1 MNVCLR
7 GSSPA
12 TMVAGILLLSRARTF
27 GQRIRV
33 EILGNPGDIGVIS
46 GPAVLHSAA
55 LASCGVGRELGSGAL
70 VVVAGPREA
79 PLAMSLSVD
88 GRGAWF
94 EVARSGPGEHPA
106 TRALLALGEGVDPS
120 SQALA
125 ARVAGGFARLGMPM
139 EPALFDLLFGA
150 PAAPLV
156 RVAVALRAGRTL
168 SGQRGEPITSAL
180 VAPLGNDDLDLDAN
194 ATVARLHPTVR
205 ATLVE
210 LLAHAATLRDRGSPA
225 LALALDELLGHF
237 GLLPP
242 GGMLPPLDPSTD
254 AVAVGLARALGASE
268 GEGQAQLPLFET
280 FRFLGGTFVSDAE
293 WVVDLPADPPPTE
306 RLARWRWFSTQ
317 VGEAAARVDRIWR
330 DLVDPPM

>member
-12 TMVAGILLLSRARTF
+12 TMVAGVLLLSRARTF

-33 EILGNPGDIGVIS
+33 EIVGNPGDIGVVS

-70 VVVAGPREA
+70 VVVPGPRAA

-94 EVARSGPGEHPA
+94 EVARSGEGTHAA
-106 TRALLALGEGVDPS
+106 TRALW
-120 SQALA
+120 ALA
-125 ARVAGGFARLGMPM
+125 EHGESGPRELGRRVMAGFARLGVPQ

-168 SGQRGEPITSAL
+168 SGERGEPITSAL
-180 VAPLGNDDLDLDAN
+180 IAPLGDDENDLDPN
-194 ATVARLHPTVR
+194 ATVARLHPAVR
-205 ATLVE
+205 DTLIE
-210 LLAHAATLRDRGSPA
+210 LLAYAAALRDEGSPA

-242 GGMLPPLDPSTD
+242 GGMLPPLEPATD
-254 AVAVGLARALGASE
+254 AVAVGLARALAASE
-268 GEGQAQLPLFET
+268 GEGQAQLPLYET
-280 FRFLGGTFVSDAE
+280 FRFLGGTFVSEADWA
-293 WVVDLPADPPPTE
+293 VDLPADPPPTE